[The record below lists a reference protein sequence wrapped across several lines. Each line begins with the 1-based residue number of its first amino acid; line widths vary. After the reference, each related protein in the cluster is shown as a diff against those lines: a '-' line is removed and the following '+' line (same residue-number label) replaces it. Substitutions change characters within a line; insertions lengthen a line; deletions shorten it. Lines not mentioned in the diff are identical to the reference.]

1 MSDLLLYILRYL
13 PCLKIYVS
21 GLIFHSFAVLK
32 PKPAFSQIALV
43 WHKKKELEEDGGVHW
58 CSGKGDWFSDKTA
71 ASPHRRVALKNKTCG
86 FSLSRN

>member
-1 MSDLLLYILRYL
+1 MSALLLYILRYL

-43 WHKKKELEEDGGVHW
+43 WHKKKELEEDGGCTGAPGRVIG
-58 CSGKGDWFSDKTA
+58 SQIRRQLPPTA
-71 ASPHRRVALKNKTCG
+71 ALH
-86 FSLSRN
+86 